1 MRLRDNCHGPEGLP
15 VARMR
20 RSLSA
25 AACALALAS
34 LHAQSPPE
42 SVEARFQNAQQALSE
57 HRYAAAAKAFEALL
71 AADPQLSGAHANLG
85 VARYLQGHYEQAA
98 AAFQRALEL
107 SPSMPNVE
115 LYMGL
120 SQARA
125 GRTEEAFPALA
136 KGFWN
141 ASDDDWRLQAGM
153 ILAELHA
160 ARREDDKVLDVV
172 RALKKAFPSNPDV
185 LYAAYRLH
193 SDMGALALADLVRE
207 APGSAR
213 LHQVTAE
220 LLVSEGDYPRA
231 VRQYREALKV
241 APRQG
246 GLHRALAVA
255 IMNSNPD
262 EDGIREAEQAL
273 ERELALNPRDA
284 ESLYQLGEIAWRRG
298 DEESAAR
305 HYEKAVESQP
315 AFVEGL
321 VGLAKALI
329 ARGEFARAAERL
341 ESAVGID
348 PEHEVARYRLAQAYR
363 QLGRSEEAAK
373 ELEEFRRIRSAS
385 EALSTIYRQ
394 VQRSTSASDSNPTA
408 TSR

>member
-1 MRLRDNCHGPEGLP
+1 
-15 VARMR
+15 MR
-20 RSLSA
+20 RTLSA
-25 AACALALAS
+25 AACALAFAS

-42 SVEARFQNAQQALSE
+42 SVEARFQSAQQALSE

-71 AADPQLSGAHANLG
+71 AADPELSGAHANLG
-85 VARYLQGHYEQAA
+85 VARYLQGQYEQAA
-98 AAFQRALEL
+98 AAFQSALDL

-160 ARREDDKVLDVV
+160 ARSEDDKVLDVV
-172 RALKKAFPSNPDV
+172 RALKKAFPRNPDV

-207 APGSAR
+207 APGSSR

-262 EDGIREAEQAL
+262 EHGIREAEQAL

-298 DEESAAR
+298 EEESAER

-321 VGLAKALI
+321 VGSAKALI
-329 ARGEFARAAERL
+329 ARGDFSRAAERL
-341 ESAVGID
+341 ESAAGID
-348 PEHEVARYRLAQAYR
+348 PDHEVARYRLAQAYR
-363 QLGRSEEAAK
+363 QLGRNEEAAK

-385 EALSTIYRQ
+385 EALSAIYRQ
-394 VQRSTSASDSNPTA
+394 VQRSTSASEDTPPA

>member
-1 MRLRDNCHGPEGLP
+1 
-15 VARMR
+15 MR
-20 RSLSA
+20 RTLSA
-25 AACALALAS
+25 AACALAFAS

-42 SVEARFQNAQQALSE
+42 SVEARFQSAQQALSE

-71 AADPQLSGAHANLG
+71 AADPELSGAHANLG
-85 VARYLQGHYEQAA
+85 VARYLQGQYEQAA
-98 AAFQRALEL
+98 AAFQSALDL

-172 RALKKAFPSNPDV
+172 RALKKAFPRNPDV

-207 APGSAR
+207 APGSVR

-241 APRQG
+241 APRQL

-255 IMNSNPD
+255 IMNSSPD

-273 ERELALNPRDA
+273 ERELALNPSDA

-298 DEESAAR
+298 DEESAAGY
-305 HYEKAVESQP
+305 YEKAVESQP

-329 ARGEFARAAERL
+329 ARGDFSRAAERL

-348 PEHEVARYRLAQAYR
+348 PDHEVARYRLAQAYR
-363 QLGRSEEAAK
+363 QLGRNEEAAK

-385 EALSTIYRQ
+385 EALSAIYRQ
-394 VQRSTSASDSNPTA
+394 VQRSTSASEDTPPA

>member
-1 MRLRDNCHGPEGLP
+1 MRLRDNCHGLEGLA
-15 VARMR
+15 VAPMR
-20 RSLSA
+20 RTLTA
-25 AACALALAS
+25 AACALAFAS

-42 SVEARFQNAQQALSE
+42 SVEARFQSAQQALSE

-71 AADPQLSGAHANLG
+71 AADPELSGAHANLG
-85 VARYLQGHYEQAA
+85 VARYLQGQYEQAA
-98 AAFQRALEL
+98 AAFQSALDL
-107 SPSMPNVE
+107 RPSMPNVE

-125 GRTEEAFPALA
+125 GRTEEAFAALA

-172 RALKKAFPSNPDV
+172 RALKKAFPRNPDV

-231 VRQYREALKV
+231 VRQYREALRV
-241 APRQG
+241 APRQA

-255 IMNSNPD
+255 IMNSSPD

-298 DEESAAR
+298 DEESAAGY
-305 HYEKAVESQP
+305 YEEAVESQP

-329 ARGEFARAAERL
+329 ARGDFSRAAERL
-341 ESAVGID
+341 VSAVGID
-348 PEHEVARYRLAQAYR
+348 PDHEVARYRLAQAYR
-363 QLGRSEEAAK
+363 QLGRSEQAAK

-385 EALSTIYRQ
+385 EALSAIYRQ
-394 VQRSTSASDSNPTA
+394 VQRSTSASEDTPPA

>member
-1 MRLRDNCHGPEGLP
+1 M
-15 VARMR
+15 VWI
-20 RSLSA
+20 LSV
-25 AACALALAS
+25 AACALAFAS

-42 SVEARFQNAQQALSE
+42 PRSDSVQARFQSAQQALSE
-57 HRYAAAAKAFEALL
+57 HRYAEAAQAFEELVS
-71 AADPQLSGAHANLG
+71 AAPKLSGAHANLG
-85 VARYLQGHYEQAA
+85 VARYLQGQYEPAS
-98 AAFQRALEL
+98 AAFRRALEL

-160 ARREDDKVLDVV
+160 ARREDERVLDVV
-172 RALKKAFPSNPDV
+172 RALKKAFPGNPDV

-193 SDMGALALADLVRE
+193 SDMGARTLADLVRE

-231 VRQYREALKV
+231 VRQYREAIEI
-241 APRQG
+241 APRLG

-273 ERELALNPRDA
+273 ESELALNPSDA

-298 DEESAAR
+298 EEESALR
-305 HYEKAVESQP
+305 RYQEAVEVQP

-329 ARGEFARAAERL
+329 AQGEFARAAGHL
-341 ESAVGID
+341 ESAVSID
-348 PEHEVARYRLAQAYR
+348 SEHEVARYRLAQAYR
-363 QLGRSEEAAK
+363 QLGRTDEAAE
-373 ELEEFRRIRSAS
+373 ELEQFRRIRSAS
-385 EALSTIYRQ
+385 EALSAIYRQ
-394 VQRSTSASDSNPTA
+394 VQRSTAASDDTA
-408 TSR
+408 AKSSR

>member
-1 MRLRDNCHGPEGLP
+1 MRLRDNCHGLEGLA
-15 VARMR
+15 VAPMR
-20 RSLSA
+20 RTLNA
-25 AACALALAS
+25 AACALAFAS

-42 SVEARFQNAQQALSE
+42 SVEARFQSAQQALSE

-71 AADPQLSGAHANLG
+71 AADPELSGAHANLG
-85 VARYLQGHYEQAA
+85 VARYLQGQYEQAA
-98 AAFQRALEL
+98 AAFQSALDL
-107 SPSMPNVE
+107 RPSMPNVE

-125 GRTEEAFPALA
+125 GRTEEAFSALA

-172 RALKKAFPSNPDV
+172 RALKKAFPRNPDV

-255 IMNSNPD
+255 IMNSSPD

-298 DEESAAR
+298 DEESAAGY
-305 HYEKAVESQP
+305 YEKAVESQP

-329 ARGEFARAAERL
+329 ARGDFSRAAERL
-341 ESAVGID
+341 VSAVGID
-348 PEHEVARYRLAQAYR
+348 PDHEVARYRLAQAYR

-385 EALSTIYRQ
+385 EALSAIYRQ
-394 VQRSTSASDSNPTA
+394 VQRSTSASEDTPPA

>member
-1 MRLRDNCHGPEGLP
+1 M
-15 VARMR
+15 
-20 RSLSA
+20 
-25 AACALALAS
+25 ALAS

-42 SVEARFQNAQQALSE
+42 SVEARFQHAQQALSE

-125 GRTEEAFPALA
+125 GRTQEAFPALA

-284 ESLYQLGEIAWRRG
+284 ESLYQLGEIVWRRG

-305 HYEKAVESQP
+305 HYEKAVDSQP

-385 EALSTIYRQ
+385 EALSAIYRQ
-394 VQRSTSASDSNPTA
+394 VQRSTSGSDSNPTA

>member
-1 MRLRDNCHGPEGLP
+1 
-15 VARMR
+15 MR
-20 RSLSA
+20 RTLSA
-25 AACALALAS
+25 AACALAFAS

-42 SVEARFQNAQQALSE
+42 SVEARFQSAQQALSE

-71 AADPQLSGAHANLG
+71 TAEPELSGAYANLG
-85 VARYLQGHYEQAA
+85 VARYLQGQYEQAA
-98 AAFQRALEL
+98 AAFQSALDL

-172 RALKKAFPSNPDV
+172 RALKKAFPRNPDV

-241 APRQG
+241 APRQV

-255 IMNSNPD
+255 IMNSSPD

-273 ERELALNPRDA
+273 ERELALNPSDA

-298 DEESAAR
+298 DEESAAGY
-305 HYEKAVESQP
+305 YEKAVESQP

-329 ARGEFARAAERL
+329 ARGDFSRAAERL

-348 PEHEVARYRLAQAYR
+348 PDHEVARYRLAQAYR
-363 QLGRSEEAAK
+363 QLGRNEEAAK

-385 EALSTIYRQ
+385 EALSAIYRQ
-394 VQRSTSASDSNPTA
+394 VQRSTSASEDTPPA

>member
-1 MRLRDNCHGPEGLP
+1 MWRTLN
-15 VARMR
+15 
-20 RSLSA
+20 A
-25 AACALALAS
+25 AACALAFAS

-42 SVEARFQNAQQALSE
+42 SVEARFQSAQQALSE

-71 AADPQLSGAHANLG
+71 AADPELSGAHANLG
-85 VARYLQGHYEQAA
+85 VARYLQGQYEQAA
-98 AAFQRALEL
+98 AAFQGALDL
-107 SPSMPNVE
+107 RPSMPNVE

-172 RALKKAFPSNPDV
+172 RALKKAFPRNPDV

-241 APRQG
+241 APRQV

-255 IMNSNPD
+255 IMNSSPD

-298 DEESAAR
+298 DEESAAGY
-305 HYEKAVESQP
+305 YEEAVESQP

-329 ARGEFARAAERL
+329 ARGDFSRAAERL
-341 ESAVGID
+341 ESAAGID
-348 PEHEVARYRLAQAYR
+348 PDHEVARYRLAQAYR

-385 EALSTIYRQ
+385 EALSAIYRQ
-394 VQRSTSASDSNPTA
+394 VQRSTSANEDTPPA
-408 TSR
+408 ASR

>member
-1 MRLRDNCHGPEGLP
+1 MWRTLN
-15 VARMR
+15 
-20 RSLSA
+20 A
-25 AACALALAS
+25 AACALAFAS

-42 SVEARFQNAQQALSE
+42 SVEARFQSAQQALSE

-71 AADPQLSGAHANLG
+71 AADPELSGAHANLG
-85 VARYLQGHYEQAA
+85 VARYLQGQYEQAA
-98 AAFQRALEL
+98 AAFQGALDL
-107 SPSMPNVE
+107 RPSMPNVE

-172 RALKKAFPSNPDV
+172 RALKKAFPRNPDV

-241 APRQG
+241 APRQV

-255 IMNSNPD
+255 IMNSSPD

-298 DEESAAR
+298 DEESAAGY
-305 HYEKAVESQP
+305 YEEAVESQP

-329 ARGEFARAAERL
+329 ARGDFSRAAERL
-341 ESAVGID
+341 VSAVGID
-348 PEHEVARYRLAQAYR
+348 PDHEVARYRLAQAYR
-363 QLGRSEEAAK
+363 QLGRSEQAAK

-385 EALSTIYRQ
+385 EALSAIYRQ
-394 VQRSTSASDSNPTA
+394 VQRSTSASEDTPPA

>member
-1 MRLRDNCHGPEGLP
+1 
-15 VARMR
+15 MR
-20 RSLSA
+20 RTLSA
-25 AACALALAS
+25 AACALAFAS

-42 SVEARFQNAQQALSE
+42 SVEARFQSAQQALSE

-71 AADPQLSGAHANLG
+71 TAEPELSGAYANLG
-85 VARYLQGHYEQAA
+85 VARYLQGQYEQAA
-98 AAFQRALEL
+98 AAFQSALDL

-172 RALKKAFPSNPDV
+172 RALKKAFPRNPDV

-241 APRQG
+241 APRQL

-255 IMNSNPD
+255 IMNSSPD

-298 DEESAAR
+298 DEESAAGY
-305 HYEKAVESQP
+305 YEKAVESQP

-321 VGLAKALI
+321 VGSAKALI
-329 ARGEFARAAERL
+329 ARGDFSRAAERL

-348 PEHEVARYRLAQAYR
+348 PDHEVARYRLAQAYR
-363 QLGRSEEAAK
+363 QLGRNEEAAK

-385 EALSTIYRQ
+385 EALSAIYRQ
-394 VQRSTSASDSNPTA
+394 VQRSTSASEDTPPA

>member
-1 MRLRDNCHGPEGLP
+1 
-15 VARMR
+15 MR
-20 RSLSA
+20 RTLSA
-25 AACALALAS
+25 ATCALAFAS
-34 LHAQSPPE
+34 LPAQTPPE
-42 SVEARFQNAQQALSE
+42 PPTDAVQARFQSAQQALSE
-57 HRYAAAAKAFEALL
+57 HRYAEAETAFEELVAAAP
-71 AADPQLSGAHANLG
+71 DLSGAHANLG
-85 VARYLQGHYEQAA
+85 VARYLQGQYEEAS
-98 AAFQRALEL
+98 AAFRQALEL

-160 ARREDDKVLDVV
+160 ARREDEKVLDVV
-172 RALKKAFPSNPDV
+172 RALKKAFPGNPDV

-193 SDMGALALADLVRE
+193 SDMGARTLADLVRE

-241 APRQG
+241 APALG
-246 GLHRALAVA
+246 GLNRALAVA
-255 IMNSNPD
+255 IMNSNPN

-284 ESLYQLGEIAWRRG
+284 ESLFQLGEIAWRRG
-298 DEESAAR
+298 DEEAALR
-305 HYEKAVESQP
+305 RYEEVLELQP

-329 ARGEFARAAERL
+329 ARGEFARAAAHL

-348 PEHEVARYRLAQAYR
+348 SEHEVARYRLAQAYR
-363 QLGRSEEAAK
+363 QLGRTNEAAK
-373 ELEEFRRIRSAS
+373 QLEEFRRIRSAS
-385 EALSTIYRQ
+385 EALSAIYRQ
-394 VQRSTSASDSNPTA
+394 VQRSTGESDDSAA
-408 TSR
+408 ARSR